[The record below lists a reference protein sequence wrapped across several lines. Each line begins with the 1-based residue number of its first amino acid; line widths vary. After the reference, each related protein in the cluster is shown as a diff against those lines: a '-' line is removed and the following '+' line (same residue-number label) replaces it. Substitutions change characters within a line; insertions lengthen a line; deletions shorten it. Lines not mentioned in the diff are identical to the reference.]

1 MPNIAALLKQEI
13 TRLSRKELR
22 AAITPLKKQIAS
34 LRHEVATLKKERAE
48 LHRTVSGLAKASRT
62 GPATKKADVP
72 DGEAGGRISSAGIK
86 SLRARLGLSA
96 EAFGTLVGATGQS
109 VYNWE
114 KGARPRQQQLTK
126 ILALRGKG
134 KREVV
139 ALLDAAG

>member
-1 MPNIAALLKQEI
+1 MPNSRGRYRGPSAVLSAYSPGSANQAGTTVPNIAALLKQEI

-72 DGEAGGRISSAGIK
+72 DGEAGGGIS
-86 SLRARLGLSA
+86 
-96 EAFGTLVGATGQS
+96 
-109 VYNWE
+109 
-114 KGARPRQQQLTK
+114 
-126 ILALRGKG
+126 
-134 KREVV
+134 
-139 ALLDAAG
+139 